1 MIAYRRADVADL
13 NHRAGELLRAA
24 GALGRE
30 RLHLPGGAF
39 AAGDHVVIKRN
50 DLRRGIHNGDR
61 ARVINVDVRSS
72 ALEVDCHGHRVTLD
86 ADFLFGETVSGEP
99 TLLHGYAITGHVAQ
113 GLTVDRA
120 YVLADSGV
128 SGEWAYTAM
137 SRGREHNALYF
148 AADRHTARDEFAPR
162 DAHERAPLDRLV
174 AALGS
179 SEASTL
185 AIDAG
190 RPAADTFRRDICAAE
205 HGTVRPEPLE
215 RTIEKTRRALEAAQ
229 ARRAERRHQRSL
241 GRDL

>member
-1 MIAYRRADVADL
+1 M
-13 NHRAGELLRAA
+13 
-24 GALGRE
+24 
-30 RLHLPGGAF
+30 
-39 AAGDHVVIKRN
+39 IKRN
-50 DLRRGIHNGDR
+50 DLHRGIHNGDR
-61 ARVINVDVRSS
+61 ARVLNVDRRSS
-72 ALEVDCHGHRVTLD
+72 ALDLDCQGHRVTLD
-86 ADFLFGETVSGEP
+86 ADFLLGETVRGEP

-148 AADRHTARDEFAPR
+148 AADHHAARDEFAPR
-162 DAHERAPLDRLV
+162 DAHERTPLERLA

-190 RPAADTFRRDICAAE
+190 TPAADT
-205 HGTVRPEPLE
+205 LE
-215 RTIEKTRRALEAAQ
+215 QTIEKTRRSLEAAQ
-229 ARRAERRHQRSL
+229 ARRAERRHERSL